1 VTIQSLFTTASS
13 LDLVNTAQVYIA
25 LIGFG
30 VALPACLVLNR
41 KLMADEPGARPFK
54 WGFYITVATLVSSV
68 ANLVVMVRFHSYSGE
83 FTWLELVYYMVL
95 AMLCG
100 WALSRDRRA
109 FLIMTVCTLS
119 PFVWIANGWYLKY
132 RWQDLAPRAAAGE

>member
-1 VTIQSLFTTASS
+1 MQSLFTTASA
-13 LDLVNTAQVYIA
+13 LDLVNMAQVYIA
-25 LIGFG
+25 LASFG

-54 WGFYITVATLVSSV
+54 WGFYITVSTLVGSV
-68 ANLVVMVRFHSYSGE
+68 ADLVVMVRPGSYSGE
-83 FTWLELVYYMVL
+83 FARLELVYYVVL
-95 AMLCG
+95 AALCG

-132 RWQDLAPRAAAGE
+132 RWKDLAPRAVAGE